1 MLTGPAVSRLYDI
14 DADVAWHARAR
25 TSHGHTV
32 AAGDAM
38 KGPHGAAVSAASEG
52 VVKDA
57 FDVPPA
63 GSIRGRLVRTTLVL
77 WRPRGCDMPDRAAHR
92 HHAYQLRVACSIGR
106 FRSPTTWTRRFSSS
120 PACRGCWRRA
130 LVGAALAAAGVV
142 FQAMLRNP
150 LATPFTLGVSS
161 GASLGAMLAIT
172 FASSVTLGPL
182 SPVPLASL
190 AGAGI
195 AAFIV
200 YSLARSTARAI
211 STSVLL
217 LAGVTLNSFFSALIL
232 FVQYLADF
240 AQVFSAF
247 RWLMGDLDVGSFQ
260 PILASLPL
268 VIISFVLFARL
279 PAALNLLS
287 LGADSAAGR
296 GVDVPK
302 VQRLAFVSGSLA
314 TSAAVS
320 LAGPIGFIGI
330 VVPHLVRLMVGV
342 DHRVVLPAS
351 ALFGASFLVGCD
363 LLARVVLAP
372 VEIPVGVVTAM
383 IGGPFF
389 LWLLVRRG

>member
-1 MLTGPAVSRLYDI
+1 MKGPQGATLTTASD
-14 DADVAWHARAR
+14 
-25 TSHGHTV
+25 S
-32 AAGDAM
+32 AAGDALET
-38 KGPHGAAVSAASEG
+38 SR
-52 VVKDA
+52 
-57 FDVPPA
+57 A
-63 GSIRGRLVRTTLVL
+63 GSIRSRLLRTTLIFGLLTVVVCLTAPLVGTTHISFTRVFDRSITFADNVDAQIFFIARLPRVL
-77 WRPRGCDMPDRAAHR
+77 AA
-92 HHAYQLRVACSIGR
+92 
-106 FRSPTTWTRRFSSS
+106 
-120 PACRGCWRRA
+120 A

-142 FQAMLRNP
+142 FQALLRNP

-172 FASSVTLGPL
+172 FASSLTLGPL

-190 AGAGI
+190 AGAAV

-200 YSLARSTARAI
+200 YSLARATDRAI

-217 LAGVTLNSFFSALIL
+217 LAGVTLNSFFSALIM

-260 PILASLPL
+260 PILAALPL
-268 VIISFVLFARL
+268 VIVSFVLFARL
-279 PAALNLLS
+279 PASLNLLS

-296 GVDVPK
+296 GVDVPR
-302 VQRLAFVSGSLA
+302 VQRIAFLSGSLA

-342 DHRVVLPAS
+342 DHRLVLPAS

-363 LLARVVLAP
+363 LLARVALAP